1 MQALSAISYSRNMHA
16 KLLPSDRS
24 LLLFACWANHY
35 LYAYDSWVGTVTSY
49 HAVYDALKKLS
60 DHNLQRIKDI
70 ATDPKSAVSVHLDN
84 IQYYVCSHTYTIGQ
98 EAHMVVRTVVMAIK
112 LEGFN
117 PAALDI
123 LDKWC
128 CIAENKWQSLTSDS
142 LWALIDHSHLD
153 IICTLQ

>member
-1 MQALSAISYSRNMHA
+1 M
-16 KLLPSDRS
+16 
-24 LLLFACWANHY
+24 
-35 LYAYDSWVGTVTSY
+35 TSY

-123 LDKWC
+123 LDK
-128 CIAENKWQSLTSDS
+128 
-142 LWALIDHSHLD
+142 
-153 IICTLQ
+153 